1 MLSLMNIPVFFC
13 LGFVPFLQAINE
25 SVNIKDLLLLLCDS
39 LLSFFIHRYWYWAYV
54 IFSFGT
60 TARTLTRLSNN
71 FMRFTILSVY
81 IITIMLPRV
90 WVRWLCTIYK
100 QKSLLN
106 LLGHEYTKGQKWKQ
120 MLAIIELS
128 GWTVPIYQL
137 LLLLSIE
144 WCKI

>member
-1 MLSLMNIPVFFC
+1 MQMLSLMNIPVFFC
-13 LGFVPFLQAINE
+13 LGFVPFLSRQWKYQRKKSSSSFWFTTE
-25 SVNIKDLLLLLCDS
+25 
-39 LLSFFIHRYWYWAYV
+39 FFIHWCWYWAYV

-71 FMRFTILSVY
+71 FMCFTIISVY

-144 WCKI
+144 WRKI

>member
-60 TARTLTRLSNN
+60 TAQTLTRLSNS
-71 FMRFTILSVY
+71 FMCFYVLSIY

-90 WVRWLCTIYK
+90 WVRWFCTI
-100 QKSLLN
+100 KSLLN
-106 LLGHEYTKGQKWKQ
+106 LPRHEYTKSQKWKQ
-120 MLAIIELS
+120 MLAIVELS
-128 GWTVPIYQL
+128 RWTVPIYLL
-137 LLLLSIE
+137 LLLLSFE